1 MRKPIIRLCRCCGE
15 KFSTTK
21 LCKYYVDITHQKPH
35 NNFIQNTKRSVFSE
49 FTKEHYKTYQ
59 IFNELLNEKSKIVKS
74 KDFLRGTGA
83 KLGVFSHVEN
93 FEGENT
99 TVLFDI
105 AIIPNENNIILKRKQ
120 HA

>member
-49 FTKEHYKTYQ
+49 LTKEHYKTYQ
-59 IFNELLNEKSKIVKS
+59 IFNGLLDKKSKIENS
-74 KDFLRGTGA
+74 KEFLRGTGA

-93 FEGENT
+93 FEGANT
-99 TVLFDI
+99 TILFDI

>member
-1 MRKPIIRLCRCCGE
+1 M
-15 KFSTTK
+15 
-21 LCKYYVDITHQKPH
+21 DITHQKPF

-49 FTKEHYKTYQ
+49 LTKEHYKTYQ

-83 KLGVFSHVEN
+83 NLGVFSHVEN

-99 TVLFDI
+99 TILFDI
-105 AIIPNENNIILKRKQ
+105 AIIPNETHITLKRKQ